1 MQFKLYQKIHRLGS
15 DENEGILTGTVYIQ
29 EKIDGANT
37 QIFTGDGKIQLGSRN
52 QSIGEGSF
60 NGFQEYVQAH
70 EGIKKLT
77 ADHPDW
83 RLFGEWLVRHTLSYD
98 ETSFKKWYLFDICNE
113 KEEFLDLEEVYKIA
127 QEYSILTPKLFL
139 KATNPTLDQI
149 QPFVGKSELGP
160 KGEGVVI
167 KNFDFINKWG
177 VLSYAKLVTQEFKED
192 NSLVFGGNRKDS
204 DSYWEQWAVNKFLD
218 ISRIRKIINKTESIT
233 GNKIRIEDT
242 PRVIGTAYHD
252 MITEEIWEIQ
262 KKVTGNFNFKVLARI
277 AQKKAAKI
285 FHDILNNQISVA
297 YGENT

>member
-1 MQFKLYQKIHRLGS
+1 MSPRQK
-15 DENEGILTGTVYIQ
+15 T
-29 EKIDGANT
+29 
-37 QIFTGDGKIQLGSRN
+37 F
-52 QSIGEGSF
+52 
-60 NGFQEYVQAH
+60 
-70 EGIKKLT
+70 
-77 ADHPDW
+77 
-83 RLFGEWLVRHTLSYD
+83 VRHSPKPKLIFD
-98 ETSFKKWYLFDICNE
+98 EGFPFRTSFKNLNNYFNVKHIKQDFKLSGIAD
-113 KEEFLDLEEVYKIA
+113 EEVYKIA

-139 KATNPTLDQI
+139 KTTNPTLDQI